1 MSFTSLLLAPNIIRL
16 VWHHVYGSHSSIAT
30 KTTLMVL
37 MLGVG
42 CKTVITLALDIGITH
57 MCKKRAT
64 RILAP
69 RCSGAWCYSATS
81 SGTIVAKTHQHPVE
95 PRGLPAGP
103 GGPS

>member
-42 CKTVITLALDIGITH
+42 CKTVVTLALDIGITH
-57 MCKKRAT
+57 MCKNVPLASWQLAAVVPGA
-64 RILAP
+64 ILP
-69 RCSGAWCYSATS
+69 
-81 SGTIVAKTHQHPVE
+81 HP
-95 PRGLPAGP
+95 LALL
-103 GGPS
+103 